1 MSSRD
6 AAYRNPIRIE
16 YVDWLD
22 PRAVA
27 LREAMDAET
36 SAMYAAFASGQ
47 SAEVTAAIADALTVD
62 PAEIVTTIIAVDGE
76 EPVGHSALRP
86 YGTSLEVK
94 KVFVAESV
102 RGRGVA
108 RLLMGELE
116 AIGREVVDLAHRW
129 QVRGLRRPVV
139 LGHGRDRDPGILGE
153 RARRDHELE
162 RAVRARDLAALVG
175 GDQRAGRAATI
186 VAARSDG
193 TQDPRDESI
202 AHTPSY
208 APAGAIAPDC
218 PG

>member
-1 MSSRD
+1 LSSRD

-36 SAMYAAFASGQ
+36 SAMYAEFSLSQ
-47 SAEVTAAIADALTVD
+47 SREVQAAIDDALTVD
-62 PAEIVTTIIAVDGE
+62 PATIVTTIIAVDGD

-86 YGTSLEVK
+86 VHLDTLDDRVALDDRALDDRVLEVK

-116 AIGREVVDLAHRW
+116 TVARGRGAASLVLQTGPLQVPAITLYENLGYVAIPPYGKYDAIPGALCYEK
-129 QVRGLRRPVV
+129 V
-139 LGHGRDRDPGILGE
+139 L
-153 RARRDHELE
+153 
-162 RAVRARDLAALVG
+162 
-175 GDQRAGRAATI
+175 
-186 VAARSDG
+186 
-193 TQDPRDESI
+193 
-202 AHTPSY
+202 
-208 APAGAIAPDC
+208 
-218 PG
+218 

>member
-36 SAMYAAFASGQ
+36 SAMYAEFASGQ

-116 AIGREVVDLAHRW
+116 AIARGRGAASLVLQTGPLQVPAITLYEDLGYVPIQPYGKYDAIP
-129 QVRGLRRPVV
+129 GALCFEKV
-139 LGHGRDRDPGILGE
+139 L
-153 RARRDHELE
+153 
-162 RAVRARDLAALVG
+162 
-175 GDQRAGRAATI
+175 
-186 VAARSDG
+186 
-193 TQDPRDESI
+193 
-202 AHTPSY
+202 
-208 APAGAIAPDC
+208 
-218 PG
+218 

>member
-36 SAMYAAFASGQ
+36 SAMYAAFSQ
-47 SAEVTAAIADALTVD
+47 SQSREVQAAIADALTVD
-62 PAEIVTTIIAVDGE
+62 PATIVTTIIALDGE
-76 EPVGHSALRP
+76 EAVGHSALRP
-86 YGTSLEVK
+86 VHLDRLDDRVLEVK

-116 AIGREVVDLAHRW
+116 TIARGR
-129 QVRGLRRPVV
+129 
-139 LGHGRDRDPGILGE
+139 
-153 RARRDHELE
+153 
-162 RAVRARDLAALVG
+162 
-175 GDQRAGRAATI
+175 RAASLVLQTGPLQ
-186 VAARSDG
+186 V
-193 TQDPRDESI
+193 P
-202 AHTPSY
+202 
-208 APAGAIAPDC
+208 AIALYEDLGYVAIPPYGKYDAI
-218 PG
+218 PGALCFEKVL

>member
-36 SAMYAAFASGQ
+36 SAMYAEFASGQ

-62 PAEIVTTIIAVDGE
+62 PAEIVTTIVAVDGD

-86 YGTSLEVK
+86 VHLDTLDDRAAPDDRVLEVK

-116 AIGREVVDLAHRW
+116 TVARGRGAASLVLQTGPLQVPAITLYEDLGYVAIPPY
-129 QVRGLRRPVV
+129 GKYDAIPGALCFEKV
-139 LGHGRDRDPGILGE
+139 L
-153 RARRDHELE
+153 
-162 RAVRARDLAALVG
+162 
-175 GDQRAGRAATI
+175 
-186 VAARSDG
+186 
-193 TQDPRDESI
+193 
-202 AHTPSY
+202 
-208 APAGAIAPDC
+208 
-218 PG
+218 

>member
-1 MSSRD
+1 VGSVIE
-6 AAYRNPIRIE
+6 PVEIRIE

-36 SAMYAAFASGQ
+36 SAMYAEFASGQ

-62 PAEIVTTIIAVDGE
+62 PAEIVTTIIAVDGD

-86 YGTSLEVK
+86 VHLDTLDDRVLEVK

-116 AIGREVVDLAHRW
+116 AIARGRGAASLVLQTGPLQVPAITLYEDLGYVAIPPY
-129 QVRGLRRPVV
+129 GKYDAIPGALCYEKV
-139 LGHGRDRDPGILGE
+139 L
-153 RARRDHELE
+153 
-162 RAVRARDLAALVG
+162 
-175 GDQRAGRAATI
+175 
-186 VAARSDG
+186 
-193 TQDPRDESI
+193 
-202 AHTPSY
+202 
-208 APAGAIAPDC
+208 
-218 PG
+218 

>member
-1 MSSRD
+1 MGSVIE
-6 AAYRNPIRIE
+6 PVEIRIE

-36 SAMYAAFASGQ
+36 SAMYAEFASGQ

-62 PAEIVTTIIAVDGE
+62 PAEIVTTIIAVDGD

-86 YGTSLEVK
+86 VHLDTLDDRVLEVK

-116 AIGREVVDLAHRW
+116 AIARGRGAASLVLQTGPLQVPAITLYEDLGYVAIPPY
-129 QVRGLRRPVV
+129 GKYDAIPGALCYEKV
-139 LGHGRDRDPGILGE
+139 L
-153 RARRDHELE
+153 
-162 RAVRARDLAALVG
+162 
-175 GDQRAGRAATI
+175 
-186 VAARSDG
+186 
-193 TQDPRDESI
+193 
-202 AHTPSY
+202 
-208 APAGAIAPDC
+208 
-218 PG
+218 

>member
-36 SAMYAAFASGQ
+36 SAMYAEFSQ
-47 SAEVTAAIADALTVD
+47 SQSREVQAAIADALTVD
-62 PAEIVTTIIAVDGE
+62 PATIVTTIIALDGE
-76 EPVGHSALRP
+76 EAVGHSALRP
-86 YGTSLEVK
+86 VHLDRLDDRVALDDRAVLEVK

-116 AIGREVVDLAHRW
+116 TIARGR
-129 QVRGLRRPVV
+129 
-139 LGHGRDRDPGILGE
+139 
-153 RARRDHELE
+153 
-162 RAVRARDLAALVG
+162 
-175 GDQRAGRAATI
+175 RAASLVLQTGPLQ
-186 VAARSDG
+186 V
-193 TQDPRDESI
+193 P
-202 AHTPSY
+202 
-208 APAGAIAPDC
+208 AIALYEDLGYVAIPPYGKYDAI
-218 PG
+218 PGALCFEKVL

>member
-36 SAMYAAFASGQ
+36 SAMYAEFASGQ

-86 YGTSLEVK
+86 VHLDRLDDRASLDDRVALDDRAVLEVK

-116 AIGREVVDLAHRW
+116 TIARGRGAASLVLQTGPLQVPAITLYEDLGYVAIPPY
-129 QVRGLRRPVV
+129 GKYDAIPGALCFEKV
-139 LGHGRDRDPGILGE
+139 L
-153 RARRDHELE
+153 
-162 RAVRARDLAALVG
+162 
-175 GDQRAGRAATI
+175 
-186 VAARSDG
+186 
-193 TQDPRDESI
+193 
-202 AHTPSY
+202 
-208 APAGAIAPDC
+208 
-218 PG
+218 